1 MSGPRERTTVRT
13 LLILS
18 ILMAFGPLSTDLY
31 LPALP
36 TLAHAMRTG
45 PDQMALTLS
54 SYLIGFS
61 FGQLLWGP
69 VGDRYGRRGPIAA
82 GLALFVLGSLGCG
95 ASMTAWQL
103 IGWRVVQAVGASAGP
118 VLARAMVRDLYEKE
132 RSAQMLS
139 TLMTVMAIAPL
150 AAPLLGGQ
158 ILWLASW
165 RAIFFTLCALGVLAL
180 GALLALPE
188 TLPPYRRLREPIGA
202 ALAGYVTLARDPRVI
217 LYAATG
223 GFFYA
228 GIFSYIA
235 ASPFAY
241 IEYFH
246 VPAEMYGLVF
256 ALPILG
262 IMAVNFANTRLVMRL
277 GGDRLCRRK
286 RRRRARWPRCRS
298 GDPPRLRGSCR
309 SRRGDGGLR
318 RLVRLYHRQFDRGR
332 AGRVPQARR
341 RGLGARRLDSL
352 RQRRLQRGAGRR
364 ARRWNSEAHDRHHRL
379 RRRRKLHLRPLDRAA
394 ADRKG
399 ADWRS
404 LSEPAYLGD
413 ARK

>member
-1 MSGPRERTTVRT
+1 LSGPRERTTVRT

-277 GGDRLCRRK
+277 GGDRLCRIGSAGAALAGLVAAAETRLGFGGLAGLVAAMVVYGASSGFIIANSIAGALAAFPK
-286 RRRRARWPRCRS
+286 RAGAASALVGSIHFGSGVFSAALVGALADGTPRPMTAIIAFGGVGSFICARWIAP
-298 GDPPRLRGSCR
+298 
-309 SRRGDGGLR
+309 SRIVKTPIGE
-318 RLVRLYHRQFDRGR
+318 
-332 AGRVPQARR
+332 ACP
-341 RGLGARRLDSL
+341 S
-352 RQRRLQRGAGRR
+352 QRT
-364 ARRWNSEAHDRHHRL
+364 
-379 RRRRKLHLRPLDRAA
+379 
-394 ADRKG
+394 
-399 ADWRS
+399 
-404 LSEPAYLGD
+404 
-413 ARK
+413 